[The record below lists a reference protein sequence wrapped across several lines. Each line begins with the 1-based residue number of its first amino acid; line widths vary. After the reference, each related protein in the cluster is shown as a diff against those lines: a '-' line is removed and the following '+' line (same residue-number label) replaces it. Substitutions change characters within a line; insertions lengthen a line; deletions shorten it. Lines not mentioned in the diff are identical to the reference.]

1 MTTTIHHKI
10 KIIRHVTGSN
20 HTMLKIFI
28 FAQLLFWLPL
38 GPVYAACKQ
47 ASPLDSDFPE
57 SLVVDSRVAVVEDE
71 NNTAIVSTWY
81 DGATDRYR
89 HGVLGD
95 AIEPSILS
103 VTDSEGCTVKVELS
117 DEHVFEDLAPRL
129 ANLDGAPGYEV
140 ITIRS
145 HQSYGAQIAVYQLVN
160 NNLEVLANTPYI
172 GTANRWLAPVGIA
185 DFNNDGDM
193 DIAFVDRPHLA
204 KVLRVWSFR
213 DNELV
218 QIAHRNGYSNHKIG
232 EDFISG
238 GIKTCDGTVSMITA
252 DAFWRR
258 IMETKMLNDELVSE
272 DIGAF
277 TGTDSLTQA
286 TLCQ

>member
-1 MTTTIHHKI
+1 MSAMIKTIAC
-10 KIIRHVTGSN
+10 VSLLTAGQV
-20 HTMLKIFI
+20 
-28 FAQLLFWLPL
+28 FAD
-38 GPVYAACKQ
+38 CK
-47 ASPLDSDFPE
+47 PLDATGSDFP
-57 SLVVDSRVAVVEDE
+57 SSQVDVDVAGLP
-71 NNTAIVSTWY
+71 TGSIASAWY

-103 VTDSEGCTVKVELS
+103 VTDSKGCTVTTELS
-117 DEHVFEDLAPRL
+117 EEHVFEDLAPRL
-129 ANLDGAPGYEV
+129 ANLDGKPGAEIV
-140 ITIRS
+140 TIRS
-145 HQSYGAQIAVYQLVN
+145 HQSYGAQVAVYQLTDN
-160 NNLEVLANTPYI
+160 KLDVLASTPYI

-204 KVLRVWSFR
+204 KVLRVWSYR

-218 QIAHRNGYSNHKIG
+218 EIAKKSGYSNHKIG

>member
-1 MTTTIHHKI
+1 
-10 KIIRHVTGSN
+10 
-20 HTMLKIFI
+20 MLKII
-28 FAQLLFWLPL
+28 IVLLLMPL
-38 GPVYAACKQ
+38 MSAGPAYAACKQ
-47 ASPLDSDFPE
+47 SNPADSDFPQSIVE
-57 SLVVDSRVAVVEDE
+57 ARITETDSG
-71 NNTAIVSTWY
+71 NTLIANAWY
-81 DGATDRYR
+81 DGATDRYA

-95 AIEPSILS
+95 AIEPSSLS
-103 VTDSEGCTVKVELS
+103 VTDSDGCTVTAELNK
-117 DEHVFEDLAPRL
+117 EHVFEDLAPRL
-129 ANLDGAPGYEV
+129 ANLDGKPGTEIV
-140 ITIRS
+140 TIRS
-145 HQSYGAQIAVYQLVN
+145 HQNYGAQIAVYQLTDN
-160 NNLEVLANTPYI
+160 KLEVLASTPYI

-218 QIAHRNGYSNHKIG
+218 QIANKSGYSNHKIG

-238 GIKTCDGTVSMITA
+238 GIKDCGDTVSMITA
-252 DAFWRR
+252 DARWRR
-258 IMETKMLNDELVSE
+258 IMETKMQNNELVSE

-286 TLCQ
+286 TLCK

>member
-1 MTTTIHHKI
+1 
-10 KIIRHVTGSN
+10 
-20 HTMLKIFI
+20 MLKII
-28 FAQLLFWLPL
+28 IVLLLMPL
-38 GPVYAACKQ
+38 MSAGPAYAACKQ
-47 ASPLDSDFPE
+47 SNPADSDFPQSIVE
-57 SLVVDSRVAVVEDE
+57 AWITETDSG
-71 NNTAIVSTWY
+71 NTLIANAWY
-81 DGATDRYR
+81 DGATDRYA

-95 AIEPSILS
+95 AIEPSSLS
-103 VTDSEGCTVKVELS
+103 VTDSDGCTVTAELNK
-117 DEHVFEDLAPRL
+117 EHVFEDLAPRL
-129 ANLDGAPGYEV
+129 ANLDGKPGTEIV
-140 ITIRS
+140 TIRS
-145 HQSYGAQIAVYQLVN
+145 HQNYGAQIAVYQLTDN
-160 NNLEVLANTPYI
+160 KLEVLASTPYI

-218 QIAHRNGYSNHKIG
+218 QIANKSGYSNHKIG

-238 GIKTCDGTVSMITA
+238 GIKDCGDTVSMITA
-252 DAFWRR
+252 DARWRR
-258 IMETKMLNDELVSE
+258 IMETKMQNNELVSE

-286 TLCQ
+286 TLCK

>member
-1 MTTTIHHKI
+1 M
-10 KIIRHVTGSN
+10 
-20 HTMLKIFI
+20 
-28 FAQLLFWLPL
+28 PL
-38 GPVYAACKQ
+38 MSAGPAYAACKQ
-47 ASPLDSDFPE
+47 SNPADSDFPQSIVE
-57 SLVVDSRVAVVEDE
+57 ARITETDSG
-71 NNTAIVSTWY
+71 NTLIANAWY
-81 DGATDRYR
+81 DGATDRYA

-95 AIEPSILS
+95 AIEPSSLS
-103 VTDSEGCTVKVELS
+103 VTDSDGCTVTAELNK
-117 DEHVFEDLAPRL
+117 EHVFEDLAPRL
-129 ANLDGAPGYEV
+129 ANLDGKPGTEIV
-140 ITIRS
+140 TIRS
-145 HQSYGAQIAVYQLVN
+145 HQNYGAQIAVYQLTDN
-160 NNLEVLANTPYI
+160 KLEVLASTPYI

-218 QIAHRNGYSNHKIG
+218 QIANKSGYSNHKIG

-238 GIKTCDGTVSMITA
+238 GIKDCGDTVSMITA
-252 DAFWRR
+252 DARWRR
-258 IMETKMLNDELVSE
+258 IMETKMQNNELVSE

-286 TLCQ
+286 TLCK

>member
-1 MTTTIHHKI
+1 
-10 KIIRHVTGSN
+10 
-20 HTMLKIFI
+20 MLKII
-28 FAQLLFWLPL
+28 IVLLLML
-38 GPVYAACKQ
+38 LMSAGPAYAACKQ
-47 ASPLDSDFPE
+47 SNPTDSDFPQSIVE
-57 SLVVDSRVAVVEDE
+57 ARITKTDSG
-71 NNTAIVSTWY
+71 NTLIANAWY
-81 DGATDRYR
+81 DGATDRYA

-95 AIEPSILS
+95 AIEPSSLS
-103 VTDSEGCTVKVELS
+103 VTDSDGCTVTAELNK
-117 DEHVFEDLAPRL
+117 EHVFEDLAPRL
-129 ANLDGAPGYEV
+129 ANLDGKPGTEIV
-140 ITIRS
+140 TIRS
-145 HQSYGAQIAVYQLVN
+145 HQNYGAQIAVYQLTDN
-160 NNLEVLANTPYI
+160 KLEVLASTPYI

-218 QIAHRNGYSNHKIG
+218 QIANKSGYSNHKIG

-238 GIKTCDGTVSMITA
+238 GIKDCGDTVSMITA
-252 DAFWRR
+252 DARWRR
-258 IMETKMLNDELVSE
+258 IMETKMQNNELVSE

-286 TLCQ
+286 TLCK

>member
-1 MTTTIHHKI
+1 M
-10 KIIRHVTGSN
+10 
-20 HTMLKIFI
+20 
-28 FAQLLFWLPL
+28 PL
-38 GPVYAACKQ
+38 MSAGPAYAACKQ
-47 ASPLDSDFPE
+47 SNPADSDFPQSIVE
-57 SLVVDSRVAVVEDE
+57 ARITETDSG
-71 NNTAIVSTWY
+71 NTLIANAWY
-81 DGATDRYR
+81 DGATDRYA

-95 AIEPSILS
+95 AIEPSSLS
-103 VTDSEGCTVKVELS
+103 VTDSDGCTVTAELNK
-117 DEHVFEDLAPRL
+117 EHVFEDLAPRL
-129 ANLDGAPGYEV
+129 ANLDGKPGTEIV
-140 ITIRS
+140 TIRS
-145 HQSYGAQIAVYQLVN
+145 HQNYGAQIAVYQLTDN
-160 NNLEVLANTPYI
+160 KLEVLASTPYI

-218 QIAHRNGYSNHKIG
+218 QIANKSGYSNHNIG

-238 GIKTCDGTVSMITA
+238 GIKDCGDTVSMITA
-252 DAFWRR
+252 DARWRR
-258 IMETKMLNDELVSE
+258 IMETKMQNNELVSE

-286 TLCQ
+286 TLCK